1 MKNYNRKVY
10 LVTERHGWQ
19 CVSCKKAMAGEL
31 GHCRIGNSKWARKKY
46 PLFIDSIEN
55 LMPQCNYCNSYAD
68 RSYGRWPE
76 YRVMEWEKIFE
87 NDPKRADFA
96 NGEMVDFDSK

>member
-1 MKNYNRKVY
+1 MKNYDRKVY

-19 CVSCKKAMAGEL
+19 CVSCKRVMAGEL

-46 PLFIDSIEN
+46 PLFIDSIAN
-55 LMPQCNYCNSYAD
+55 LMPQCNHCNSYAA

-76 YRVMEWEKIFE
+76 HRVAKWQMFLERH
-87 NDPKRADFA
+87 PRMAA
-96 NGEMVDFDSK
+96 MLNGENT